1 MSDGFDGGYDGGDAS
16 HVDAGQEHYSLE
28 HGASE
33 YGADQDHSLDHQAY
47 GQADH
52 HEADQHYAHGEAEH
66 YHSPAGEEYDRQE
79 FTNFDGH
86 ESSDHA
92 AFGESLQ
99 QFDSS
104 EQFGS
109 IDHLAQQFDASHFN
123 ATEFEGGEGQGHIS
137 AVSN

>member
-1 MSDGFDGGYDGGDAS
+1 MDDYG
-16 HVDAGQEHYSLE
+16 HVDAGH
-28 HGASE
+28 E
-33 YGADQDHSLDHQAY
+33 YAELDH
-47 GQADH
+47 GQAEYSADH
-52 HEADQHYAHGEAEH
+52 DHALNAAQYGEATTHEADQHYSHGEAEH
-66 YHSPAGEEYDRQE
+66 YHNPGGEEYDRQE